1 MKVVVAFLFIFALE
15 GALGYLFRKENHYS
29 DFLQKHAQHDQSHVS
44 GLNLEVT
51 EEALNGLVDKLV
63 ATIGSEEEVEPALF
77 QFPDDS
83 SSDDFDE
90 VDLTSVN
97 EDANE
102 VESGEMDPPVDAVVV
117 STKYGKWG
125 CTFSRFYAIMANK
138 TKVFWKVHESGKEGG
153 KVQSNVKGTL
163 DTGIYSQSAGDVCSE
178 GNVTVYY
185 KGKQYKNLITST
197 SSLNSTGSEK
207 KTGKSG
213 ARLVSGSDASVSSN
227 IKVTNKTFALTTTVH
242 SKSETYS
249 APFNMYLTLFGS
261 EFDVSAGGKHFGGTV
276 KGEVV
281 SRVVYSKNGKSLTK
295 VLVKGFVFSEQ
306 ANYTSMKMFRVKSH
320 VWTKVVTAQSD
331 NAEDSSGSASSEENG
346 NGNVQVEVS
355 TYGRG
360 RVFGR
365 TTGSNGKVFS
375 GSGVASFEKDIV
387 TFPSKNA
394 TPAHEYGVKWM
405 INKLT
410 DKHHIPYFYLG
421 SAGLGP
427 DMNFETA

>member
-1 MKVVVAFLFIFALE
+1 
-15 GALGYLFRKENHYS
+15 
-29 DFLQKHAQHDQSHVS
+29 
-44 GLNLEVT
+44 
-51 EEALNGLVDKLV
+51 
-63 ATIGSEEEVEPALF
+63 
-77 QFPDDS
+77 
-83 SSDDFDE
+83 

-102 VESGEMDPPVDAVVV
+102 VEPEEVDPPTDAVVV

-138 TKVFWKVHESGKEGG
+138 TKVFWKVHQSGKEGG
-153 KVQSNVKGTL
+153 SVSTNVKGTL
-163 DTGIYSQSAGDVCSE
+163 DTGISAQSSGDVCSE

-185 KGKQYKNLITST
+185 QGKQYKNLITAT
-197 SSLNSTGSEK
+197 ASLNSTGSEK
-207 KTGKSG
+207 KAGKSG
-213 ARLVSGSDASVSSN
+213 ARLVSSSDASVSSTV
-227 IKVTNKTFALTTTVH
+227 KVANKTFPVTTTVN

-261 EFDVSAGGKHFGGTV
+261 EFDVAAGGKHFGGTV

-281 SRVVYSKNGKSLTK
+281 SRVIYSKNGKSLTK

-331 NAEDSSGSASSEENG
+331 NAEDSASASSEE

-365 TTGSNGKVFS
+365 TTGAKGKVFS
-375 GSGVASFEKDIV
+375 GSGVASFERDIV

-394 TPAHEYGVKWM
+394 TPSHEYGVKWM
-405 INKLT
+405 VNKLT

-421 SAGLGP
+421 GAGGGP
-427 DMNFETA
+427 DMNFDMA